1 MEAFNKKSPLKTH
14 RLIFFSLFTTVVNI
28 RKSSMAHNLLHV
40 NGTAVKMVNSVKFL
54 GVHISDDLS
63 WNQNTTTIMKKALS

>member
-1 MEAFNKKSPLKTH
+1 
-14 RLIFFSLFTTVVNI
+14 
-28 RKSSMAHNLLHV
+28 MAHNLLHV